1 MLGVFGRYVTKATKR
16 IEELYRTIISPDH
29 RKAMREMNQE
39 LYNQWVEDSGLQG
52 TMWDGGL
59 TGKVSSRIQGFG
71 NMMFRSS
78 QGELTSDIEPYMQG
92 SGAGQMVPSTASM
105 SAFNLEE
112 YTQPIIIDQ
121 LIQLNATLAEI
132 RDSGIMTGDGVR

>member
-1 MLGVFGRYVTKATKR
+1 MG
-16 IEELYRTIISPDH
+16 
-29 RKAMREMNQE
+29 
-39 LYNQWVEDSGLQG
+39 W
-52 TMWDGGL
+52 GL